1 MRKSIYTLIAAAFV
15 YAVPAFSQ
23 NLNPQVQVTNDYKAE
38 MGTSVKQSVPLEIP
52 DSLTS
57 FRTSVSYDVFST
69 PYKGSYEFVPYEISV
84 TPQKPA
90 SDYSRFYLKAG
101 AGYTLR
107 PELQFVWTPIR
118 QLSGNTLSVFNNFS
132 GYAGNY
138 GTLDPRQDYSGYDF
152 GENFGVEGRYFARS
166 FALSYGLNYNGI
178 FTSDFAGNGIFNDF
192 ALNGRIRSDA
202 DAKLVYDFALEA
214 GQSFD
219 AQVSQT
225 SVKAQ
230 GGFFPNRMLP
240 FDLRVDF
247 NIEADIYENGG
258 FDNVFVAQISP
269 MALFDWDPV
278 RLSAGVTLSPAGDIQ
293 WLYPDVMITAD
304 LLDNTLQ
311 AYAFAKGGQ
320 FSRSYADLKKEDHWF
335 GPSYTNVL
343 RPTLERLNAAL
354 GARGSV
360 FKYLQFDVRGGWA
373 SYSDAPMR
381 SFAVSAPGA
390 ALMDCGIRYADYN
403 TWYADAD
410 IHWKSPRFA
419 MDLGVRYKYT
429 NIVANSNY
437 LDLPALTGSA
447 RAVYNWNS
455 RIFAGISCNALTE
468 QKSASLPVPGFVD
481 LGLVGEY
488 RFNSRFGAWA
498 NVGNLLNGDIIL
510 SPLHVQRGI
519 YCTAGIS
526 LNMR

>member
-1 MRKSIYTLIAAAFV
+1 
-15 YAVPAFSQ
+15 
-23 NLNPQVQVTNDYKAE
+23 
-38 MGTSVKQSVPLEIP
+38 
-52 DSLTS
+52 
-57 FRTSVSYDVFST
+57 
-69 PYKGSYEFVPYEISV
+69 
-84 TPQKPA
+84 
-90 SDYSRFYLKAG
+90 
-101 AGYTLR
+101 
-107 PELQFVWTPIR
+107 
-118 QLSGNTLSVFNNFS
+118 
-132 GYAGNY
+132 
-138 GTLDPRQDYSGYDF
+138 
-152 GENFGVEGRYFARS
+152 
-166 FALSYGLNYNGI
+166 
-178 FTSDFAGNGIFNDF
+178 
-192 ALNGRIRSDA
+192 
-202 DAKLVYDFALEA
+202 
-214 GQSFD
+214 
-219 AQVSQT
+219 
-225 SVKAQ
+225 
-230 GGFFPNRMLP
+230 
-240 FDLRVDF
+240 
-247 NIEADIYENGG
+247 
-258 FDNVFVAQISP
+258 
-269 MALFDWDPV
+269 
-278 RLSAGVTLSPAGDIQ
+278 
-293 WLYPDVMITAD
+293 MITAD

-360 FKYLQFDVRGGWA
+360 FKYLQLDVRGGWA

-437 LDLPALTGSA
+437 LDLPALTGSV

-455 RIFAGISCNALTE
+455 RIFAGISCNARTE
-468 QKSASLPVPGFVD
+468 QKSLSLPVPGFVD